1 MVARHLHY
9 ESSSTEGPHPFIRFK
24 YTVQREHCSLT
35 GFLSGGCTAALF
47 DDATST
53 TLYMLGKGSE
63 GGKSGGWF
71 LTAVSRVLSVT
82 YLRPCRLGD
91 ELRVEAVRASPFSIN
106 QHE

>member
-63 GGKSGGWF
+63 GGKPGGWF